1 MHTAKTG
8 GSTLREIISSGAA
21 SVGIPSNQQFIPCHN
36 GLDCSTFNL
45 PHKNYSIIA
54 GHFTWREL
62 ERVGLQDFDCVVSVR
77 RPLDRVVSCLSYFT
91 PRAVMESVHT
101 MNRQAFRRLIT
112 EQTSCNN
119 GMLAMLMPSLVGM
132 DSIQESMV
140 NNNLNTTTAQT
151 ILQAALDNMRNH
163 LRHVERL
170 NVFDAIIFDAAL
182 KQMRQ
187 QHLTDAE

>member
-1 MHTAKTG
+1 
-8 GSTLREIISSGAA
+8 
-21 SVGIPSNQQFIPCHN
+21 
-36 GLDCSTFNL
+36 
-45 PHKNYSIIA
+45 
-54 GHFTWREL
+54 
-62 ERVGLQDFDCVVSVR
+62 
-77 RPLDRVVSCLSYFT
+77 
-91 PRAVMESVHT
+91 
-101 MNRQAFRRLIT
+101 
-112 EQTSCNN
+112 
-119 GMLAMLMPSLVGM
+119 MLMPSLVGM

-151 ILQAALDNMRNH
+151 ILQAALDNMRKCVIVDLFDDMHHSGLPTSTAILARSFPWMQPPLELPKLRQRRLAYYKFQSSH